1 MDLGC
6 EGTGEAVSFG
16 ILDDLLHRV
25 TDRLDERL
33 NDVLSHAEGLEERV
47 GEVVDDV
54 LVFFFLWRALAD
66 GLI

>member
-1 MDLGC
+1 MDVRH
-6 EGTGEAVSFG
+6 EGTGQARPDG